1 MCLDGE
7 FAGLGNSGGWVVAV
21 GGNKGRT
28 SWGEVCALRGRG
40 NHGGGR
46 AVSLGGAE
54 RNMHGPPWSSETL
67 VSALAAFI
75 PFWAR
80 HDPSEE
86 RDTCERLSVFYIV
99 LGAT

>member
-40 NHGGGR
+40 DHGGGR

-54 RNMHGPPWSSETL
+54 RNMHGPPLEQ
-67 VSALAAFI
+67 
-75 PFWAR
+75 
-80 HDPSEE
+80 
-86 RDTCERLSVFYIV
+86 RDTCERLSGFYSV